1 MSDYLTV
8 ILHEN
13 FKIKISIPIF
23 CQTAYLNFIVE
34 FASLRKSL
42 VMQSLKVFFILG
54 SMADRE
60 VQIELSK
67 MRVELKK
74 LLQSSVAIFE
84 EVQGQNPT
92 TWDQF
97 SEMMRTEA
105 ESSDL
110 DEREQ
115 SLEMSWRSSLD
126 ALGINTNYSLEVSVN
141 SQKRVYGEN
150 VVSTLTLR

>member
-1 MSDYLTV
+1 
-8 ILHEN
+8 
-13 FKIKISIPIF
+13 
-23 CQTAYLNFIVE
+23 
-34 FASLRKSL
+34 
-42 VMQSLKVFFILG
+42 
-54 SMADRE
+54 MADRV
-60 VQIELSK
+60 VQIELAK
-67 MRVELKK
+67 MGVELKRVI
-74 LLQSSVAIFE
+74 QTSVALFE

-110 DEREQ
+110 DERKQ
-115 SLEMSWRSSLD
+115 SLDMSWRSSLD

-150 VVSTLTLR
+150 VVSTLTRRWIDDTTEQEVKPYHTTPRMQEIKFLRHVNPAEHARYF